1 MRDYMILCWYPQ
13 YEPYE
18 QNLVMNY
25 LKSQRSLTKNKN
37 ITLMGDID
45 MRQCTLIDLNNFLV
59 CSVQKN
65 TQHVFDMFKDN
76 FLNRSTMFLNW
87 RPEKIKK

>member
-25 LKSQRSLTKNKN
+25 LKSQRSLTKDKN
-37 ITLMGDID
+37 NINGRYWYETVYID
-45 MRQCTLIDLNNFLV
+45 RFEQLHRLFCT
-59 CSVQKN
+59 KK
-65 TQHVFDMFKDN
+65 QHVFDMFKDN